1 MDQPTENA
9 NEQPEWFE
17 NVLDQYDY
25 QSPKPG
31 QLLEGTI
38 LSIEEDGI
46 LVDIGRKRDGL
57 IPARD
62 IEKVDNLV
70 IENLSVGDQI
80 MVYVLNSAIGDRE
93 LLVSLS
99 KGIEHQSWIK
109 AQKYLEE
116 NVVVE
121 LDVIG
126 HNRGGF
132 LIQFEMLR
140 GFLPFSLAPEIQK
153 IRSIKRAERIKNE
166 IVGTKMEL
174 KIIEVERQRNR
185 LIFSAMAAL
194 EEKRKQRM
202 QELEKGQII
211 SGQVVSIV
219 DFGAFVD
226 LGGVDGLVHISQLDW
241 KKVKNPS
248 EVVKVGDD
256 IDVKIIDVDL
266 ERERI
271 SLSRKALLPSPWDL
285 LGESLQPGD
294 YIEGRI
300 TRLVD
305 FGAFVELPVGVEGL
319 IHISQIGYSSAQDPQ
334 TAVKPGETVLLRV
347 LEINPER
354 KRIALS
360 MRQVPLERQIAW
372 AMEHLGEE
380 AVPITLE
387 EEPKMEDVPEE
398 TAQLKEEISHE
409 PSSTKDEDL
418 PDSANQIQSE
428 TDDQETETPEDRVEG
443 DTTAKPQ
450 EESDEEIIDLPAE
463 DQTPSLKDDTKTNGE
478 LKEEDS
484 S

>member
-185 LIFSAMAAL
+185 LIFSAMAAQ

-409 PSSTKDEDL
+409 LSSTKDEDL

-428 TDDQETETPEDRVEG
+428 IDDQETETPEDQVEG

>member
-428 TDDQETETPEDRVEG
+428 IDDQETETPEDQVEG

-463 DQTPSLKDDTKTNGE
+463 DQTPTLKDDTKSNGE